1 MPEGFKS
8 IEDILNTEPGLE
20 KVRRIIKQSDV
31 VLEFYEIFPDLKKLV
46 KAVKVD
52 KKILFLKVENSVLR
66 SELKFK
72 EVLMVMNI
80 NKYFNE
86 ERRKGIRF
94 V

>member
-86 ERRKGIRF
+86 ERIKGIRF

>member
-1 MPEGFKS
+1 MPDGFKH
-8 IEDILNTEPGLE
+8 IEEILNTDPGLE
-20 KVRRIIKQSDV
+20 KIRKIIKQSDV

-72 EVLMVMNI
+72 EVLMVGNI

-86 ERRKGIRF
+86 ERIKGIRF

>member
-8 IEDILNTEPGLE
+8 LEDILNTEPGLE
-20 KVRRIIKQSDV
+20 KVRKLIKQSDV

-46 KAVKVD
+46 IAVKVD

-72 EVLMVMNI
+72 EVLMVGKI
-80 NKYFNE
+80 NEYFNE
-86 ERRKGIRF
+86 ERIKGIRF

>member
-8 IEDILNTEPGLE
+8 LEDILNTEPGLE
-20 KVRRIIKQSDV
+20 KVRKLIKQSDV

-72 EVLMVMNI
+72 EVLMVGKI
-80 NKYFNE
+80 NEYFNE
-86 ERRKGIRF
+86 ERIKGIRF